1 MAKSESAEARDWI
14 TGLEPGTWFW
24 SQEVP
29 GRRDIAHPVLSR
41 LSNDEA
47 SGVQRIAKGL
57 YWRGWPEGQ
66 EGFLMPPNYGVG
78 GLLLAGDGAG
88 FADWTALNRL
98 RWTTQRPCKILI
110 STLGASPKPPHPTVV
125 YRPRRNHRRAE
136 LNWTEVTVLEAVSVF
151 WMSEEPWHECLDK
164 IRSGVSMRCLPWCA
178 PIRPDKLRWA
188 AETEDEATVDALHLL
203 QEVSSEIDKMA
214 AVV

>member
-1 MAKSESAEARDWI
+1 MPLRRAAISAVVFSLR
-14 TGLEPGTWFW
+14 
-24 SQEVP
+24 
-29 GRRDIAHPVLSR
+29 
-41 LSNDEA
+41 
-47 SGVQRIAKGL
+47 GVQRIAKGL
-57 YWRGWPEGQ
+57 YWRGWPEKH
-66 EGFLMPPNYGVG
+66 EFAYMSPNYTIAAM
-78 GLLLAGDGAG
+78 LLAGPGAG
-88 FADWTALNRL
+88 LADADALHAL
-98 RWTTQRPCKILI
+98 RWTTQVPCKALI

-164 IRSGVSMRCLPWCA
+164 IRSGVSTRRMPWCA

-188 AETEDEATVDALHLL
+188 AETENEATVDALHLL
-203 QEVSSEIDKMA
+203 QEVSSEIDKMS